1 MSQSPAATV
10 RYVLIGY
17 VLIPLAINIAIN
29 VLLGWLLFLDQESIP
44 VWGFPQSVAM
54 EVVGTGFLLPLIT
67 AMISSRILIRH
78 LHSGMVQP
86 ILEVESNSG
95 IVSRLV
101 SWVGRILRDASFG
114 GCLSF
119 SVVVFPFLTIP
130 VFLGLL
136 GFHDDSVSPFTL
148 IAVKAVYA
156 GLCGLVVTPLIA
168 VGLLREANHSPE

>member
-1 MSQSPAATV
+1 MSQWPAATV

-17 VLIPLAINIAIN
+17 VLIPLAINVVIN

-44 VWGFPQSVAM
+44 VWGSPQSVAM

-86 ILEVESNSG
+86 IHEVESNSG

-101 SWVGRILRDASFG
+101 SWVGRILRDASIG

-130 VFLGLL
+130 AFLGLL
-136 GFHDDSVSPFTL
+136 DFHDDSVGPFTL